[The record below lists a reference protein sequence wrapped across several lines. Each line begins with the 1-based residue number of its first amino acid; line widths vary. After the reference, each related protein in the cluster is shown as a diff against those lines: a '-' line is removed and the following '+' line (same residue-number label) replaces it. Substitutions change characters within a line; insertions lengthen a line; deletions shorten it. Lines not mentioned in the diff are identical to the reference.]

1 MASNLLVE
9 LPLNFSDWEN
19 LNLKLVKYSNFG
31 IECFP
36 MSSNE
41 VFSRNY
47 LGISVIGG
55 KMAEDRINAF
65 KEVIL
70 YLLECRYQVFELY
83 SSSQFLT
90 GNVDLLIKKFF
101 I

>member
-1 MASNLLVE
+1 MAFNLLVE
-9 LPLNFSDWEN
+9 LPLDFSDWEI
-19 LNLKLVKYSNFG
+19 LNLKLGEYSNFG

-36 MSSNE
+36 ISNNE
-41 VFSRNY
+41 VFSGNY
-47 LGISVIGG
+47 LGIAVIGG
-55 KMAEDRINAF
+55 EMTADRINAF

-83 SSSQFLT
+83 SSSQFLID
-90 GNVDLLIKKFF
+90 NVEPLIKKFF